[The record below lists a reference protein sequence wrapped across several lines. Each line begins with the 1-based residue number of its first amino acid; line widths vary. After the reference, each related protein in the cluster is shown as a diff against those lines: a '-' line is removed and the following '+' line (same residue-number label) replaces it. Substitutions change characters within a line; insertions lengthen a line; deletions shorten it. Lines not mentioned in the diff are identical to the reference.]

1 MEHFESLPVLKVS
14 RKCSSFSTKIEF
26 RHFTRNGSQ
35 GITIAT
41 AIVFLKVGFLES
53 LLQVDLLN

>member
-35 GITIAT
+35 GIVAIA
-41 AIVFLKVGFLES
+41 FLKVGFLES